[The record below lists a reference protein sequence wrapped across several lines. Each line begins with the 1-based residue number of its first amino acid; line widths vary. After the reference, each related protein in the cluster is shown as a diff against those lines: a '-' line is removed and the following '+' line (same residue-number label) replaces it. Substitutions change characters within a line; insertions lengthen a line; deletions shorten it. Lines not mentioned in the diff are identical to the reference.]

1 MVNEVISVKNLT
13 KEYNGFK
20 AVKDVSFEVN
30 EGEIYGFLGPNGA
43 GKSTTI
49 KSMLGLIHSAGEI
62 RIGGFNIREDGRK
75 AKEKIGYLPERLF
88 FYKNLTAKQTL
99 DFFGELREVTPPTD
113 SLLNQVGLL
122 DEADKRVGDFSK
134 GMIQLL
140 GIAQA
145 MVGDPEI
152 YILDEPLSGLDP
164 RWVKVVREKIKK
176 LNEEGAT
183 IFFSSHNLNEVQNL
197 SDRVSIIDDGEKIA
211 EDSVQNLN
219 EYLQI
224 KPKLEIIIPGLDGKK
239 PNALQGM
246 EEIESME
253 ASKNKLTIECD
264 PKARSKI
271 LAELEEEGIE
281 VDDFETIQPSLE
293 DAFVKLISKE
303 ENK

>member
-1 MVNEVISVKNLT
+1 MLDRVISVKNLV
-13 KEYNGFK
+13 KEYDGFR
-20 AVKDVSFEVN
+20 AVKDVSFEVK

-49 KSMLGLIHSAGEI
+49 KSMLGLIHSDGEI
-62 RIGGFNIREDGRK
+62 GIGGFDIREDGRK

-88 FYKNLTAKQTL
+88 FYNNLTARQTL
-99 DFFGELREVTPPTD
+99 DFFGELRGVKPPTD
-113 SLLNQVGLL
+113 SLLDQVGLL

-197 SDRVSIIDDGEKIA
+197 SDRVSIIDNGKKIA

-224 KPKLEIIIPGLDGKK
+224 KPKLIINIPGLNGEI
-239 PNALQGM
+239 PSVLQEM
-246 EEIESME
+246 HEIESID
-253 ASKNKLTIECD
+253 ASENKFTIECD
-264 PKARSKI
+264 PNARSRV
-271 LAELEEEGIE
+271 LAKLEEEGMEI
-281 VDDFETIQPSLE
+281 DDFETVQPSLE
-293 DAFVKLISKE
+293 DAFVRLISKE
-303 ENK
+303 EEE